1 MSRPDSKRTPEAKN
15 AAIAKREARNTRWAA
30 KADTDRAM
38 RSLVLAGGA
47 K

>member
-1 MSRPDSKRTPEAKN
+1 MSRPDSKRTPQAK
-15 AAIAKREARNTRWAA
+15 AQSIAKRQARNTRWAA